1 MGFLKILVHA
11 LFILLLLLVT
21 FFGLGPVILADGVI
35 EERIWTLVIVIIL
48 YLILAF
54 AYSRAIQWA
63 HKK

>member
-1 MGFLKILVHA
+1 MKILVHA

-35 EERIWTLVIVIIL
+35 EERIWTLVIVIIF
-48 YLILAF
+48 YFILAF
-54 AYSRAIQWA
+54 VYSRAIQWT